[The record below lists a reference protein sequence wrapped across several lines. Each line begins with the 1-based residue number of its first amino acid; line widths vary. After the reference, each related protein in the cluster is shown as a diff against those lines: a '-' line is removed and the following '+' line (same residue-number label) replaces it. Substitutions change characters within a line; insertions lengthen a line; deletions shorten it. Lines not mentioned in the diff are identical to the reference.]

1 MMRTRFVFLPLVT
14 LALTIGCGG
23 DSSGPPAVAT
33 VDVSIASDL
42 VVGQTTQ
49 LIATPRDASG
59 NSLTGRT
66 VAWSTSNASIATV
79 SNSGVVAGVAAGQV
93 TITATIDGKSGTRP
107 INVVPPPVATV
118 TVTAAQTSV
127 QIGSTS
133 QATAVTRD
141 ASNNVVTGRTVTW
154 ASSDPAIA
162 SVSNAGLV
170 TGLTAG
176 TVTITALS
184 EGITGSVQM
193 TVTAGN
199 PADAPQIASI
209 TPALLVE
216 GQAATITGTKF
227 GATAGA
233 NIVRI
238 GGVAANVTGAS
249 ATSLQIV
256 VPTLNCKPAQ
266 NIGIEVSV
274 GGLPS
279 APRTHPFR
287 PASTFTLAQGQQR
300 LIPNASDFCLQ
311 FEATSAT
318 ETCLV
323 GVQSV
328 SEAVASLTPV
338 NVASEGAS
346 AFVSSI
352 PPSIASAPVFS
363 APLVDPTL
371 ARNDRLARHRAVS
384 AQFIAQDRELVASRF
399 SSLRASMTARKSV
412 RNALA
417 ARIPSVGPG
426 AKVGDVINMKVPTR
440 PNTCQTSTPITVTV
454 KAVGKRAILVE
465 DNANPTGGFTASD
478 YQTLSDRFDT
488 QIYPTDISYFGEPTD
503 FDENSRIVI
512 VITKE
517 VNKVNNL
524 LGQVIFADLFDQ
536 SDCPASN
543 EGEFFYGKAPDPTGA
558 VNGTYTI
565 ANALLDAPVII
576 AHEFAHVIQIG
587 RRGTFEGA
595 TSFQSTWELEGQAT
609 FAEEIN
615 GWTVTGLAPGQN
627 HGFAIAWNS
636 PSITPINW
644 FQDAFFDLVF
654 YFGAASASA
663 KVPNAPEQCSW
674 LGQATQ
680 GNTGPCIGGRDVYG
694 VPYFFLRYL
703 SDQLGPT
710 FPGGEKAFHK
720 QLIENEFVGYTT
732 ITDVTGI
739 GIDVLLARWAAAL
752 FVDDRVV
759 GIDPKLTFTTWN
771 LTSVEAG
778 LVPSTHLTPRE
789 RAFGTF
795 SDQVSVRGG
804 STAYF
809 LVTGQGRSATGLRV
823 RDLSDGPLAPNMR
836 LWVVRVR

>member
-1 MMRTRFVFLPLVT
+1 MMRTRFAFLPLVT

-59 NSLTGRT
+59 NPLSGRT

-79 SNSGVVAGVAAGQV
+79 SNSGVVAGVAAGPV
-93 TITATIDGKSGTRP
+93 TITATIDGKTGTRA
-107 INVVPPPVATV
+107 INVLPPPVATV
-118 TVTAAQTSV
+118 TVTAAQTTV

-162 SVSNAGLV
+162 SVSNTGLV

-209 TPALLVE
+209 APALLVE

-266 NIGIEVSV
+266 NIAIEVSV

-318 ETCLV
+318 ETYLV

-338 NVASEGAS
+338 NVTGEGGA
-346 AFVSSI
+346 AFVS
-352 PPSIASAPVFS
+352 PLPRPIAMAPVFS
-363 APLVDPTL
+363 SSLADPRRL
-371 ARNDRLARHRAVS
+371 HNDRLARHRQVS
-384 AQFIAQDRELVASRF
+384 ARLIEQDREFVASRF
-399 SSLRASMTARKSV
+399 ASFRSSVAARQSS

-417 ARIPSVGPG
+417 ARVPSVPVGV
-426 AKVGDVINMKVPTR
+426 KVGDVFNMKVPTR
-440 PNTCQTSTPITVTV
+440 PNTCDLSTPIAVTV
-454 KAVGKRAILVE
+454 KAMGTRGIFVE
-465 DNANPTGGFTASD
+465 DNANPTGGFSASD
-478 YQTLSDRFDT
+478 YQALSDRFDS
-488 QIYPTDISYFGEPTD
+488 QIWATDVAYFGEPTD
-503 FDENSRIVI
+503 FDENQRVVV

-536 SDCPASN
+536 TDCPASN

-558 VNGTYTI
+558 VNGAYTV
-565 ANALLDAPVII
+565 ASALLDAPIII
-576 AHEFAHVIQIG
+576 AHEFTHVIQLG
-587 RRGTFEGA
+587 RRATFEGA
-595 TSFQSTWELEGQAT
+595 TALQSTWELEGQAT
-609 FAEEIN
+609 FAEEVN
-615 GWTVTGLAPGQN
+615 GYAALSLAPGQN
-627 HGFAIAWNS
+627 LGFATAFNIPNTQPIAW
-636 PSITPINW
+636 
-644 FQDAFFDLVF
+644 FVDAFVDVLL
-654 YFGAASASA
+654 YFGWDGNAGR
-663 KVPNAPEQCSW
+663 VPNAPEQCSW
-674 LGQATQ
+674 LNTKER
-680 GNTGPCIGGRDVYG
+680 GNSGPCFAGREVYG
-694 VPYFFLRYL
+694 VPFTFLRWL
-703 SDQLGPT
+703 SDQYGPT
-710 FPGGEKAFHK
+710 FPGGEQGLHK
-720 QLIENEFVGYTT
+720 RLIENAFTGYAT
-732 ITDVTGI
+732 ITDVTGV

-752 FVDDRVV
+752 YVDDRVA
-759 GIDPKLTFTTWN
+759 GIDPRLTFTSWSFGN
-771 LTSVEAG
+771 FDSRLTSVAR
-778 LVPSTHLTPRE
+778 LLPRE
-789 RAFGTF
+789 RAFGAF
-795 SDQVSVRGG
+795 NDQVSVRAG

-809 LVTGQGRSATGLRV
+809 LVTGQGRTAASIRA
-823 RDLSDGPLAPNMR
+823 RDLSDGFLPANMR
-836 LWVVRVR
+836 LWVVRIR